1 MVIFM
6 SNEVI
11 EIIKTISMCFGCIT
25 AILTVVTAIVTPL
38 RRKLIGWIR
47 NTSNTNGTADKLAK
61 IEEMLESHISV
72 DKEKWDL
79 LVNLREAS
87 KASLRNS
94 ILCLCDNCFDK
105 GSITSI
111 EKLNLIDMYK
121 EYHNL
126 GGDTYCTDRYELA
139 LHLPEK
145 NI

>member
-1 MVIFM
+1 M
-6 SNEVI
+6 SDNII
-11 EIIKTISMCFGCIT
+11 EIIKTISVCFGCIT
-25 AILTVVTAIVTPL
+25 AVLTVLTAVITPL
-38 RRKLIGWIR
+38 RRKIIGWVR
-47 NTSNTNGTADKLAK
+47 NTSCTNDTTEKLNK
-61 IEEMLESHISV
+61 IEEMLESHIAV
-72 DKEKWDL
+72 DTEKWDL
-79 LVNLREAS
+79 LISLREAS

-94 ILCLCDNCFDK
+94 ILNLCDVCLTK

-126 GGDTYCTDRYELA
+126 GGDTYCTDRYELT